1 VAVIGEPGVGK
12 SRLVYEFVQ
21 ALRGPGWLVLESTSV
36 SYGKAT
42 SYFPVMELLK
52 RYMHIEDGDE
62 PRTIRAKVTGHLLTL
77 DEVLQETI
85 PALLALL
92 EALPADSPFLTLDPP
107 QRRQRTLA
115 ALSRVL
121 LRESQVQ
128 PLLLEGEVWGQAVG
142 YCRQAGVKAVAR
154 SANREAVAYMEQAL
168 AALQHLPES
177 QATLE
182 QAIDLRL
189 DLRTALF
196 VLGELAQTREQL
208 REAEG
213 LAERLHDQRRLGQ
226 VSVYMMQQF
235 RQIGDCNR
243 AIACGQRALT
253 LAAAAGDPALQ
264 VAAQVCLGQA
274 YHAMGGYR
282 RAIDILRRTVAS
294 LSDDLI
300 WARFGMVGLRSVG
313 ARTFLAW
320 CLAEL
325 GAGYVYLRQGDF
337 ARAIAALE
345 RGLAI
350 CQAKH
355 IPLLFRHLALPL
367 GSAYALSGR
376 VAEALPL
383 LQQAVEQATA
393 MQLRTWQSL
402 RIGGLSE
409 AYLLA
414 GHLEEARQ
422 LAVDA
427 LDLSRQY
434 AERGHEAWMLRLLG
448 EIHAHRHPRDTAEA
462 EVSYHQALGLTEELG
477 MRPLMAHCH
486 HGLGSLYAKIG
497 RYAGARAAL
506 SAAIELYCAMEMTY
520 WLPQAEATLAQVE
533 GR

>member
-1 VAVIGEPGVGK
+1 
-12 SRLVYEFVQ
+12 
-21 ALRGPGWLVLESTSV
+21 
-36 SYGKAT
+36 
-42 SYFPVMELLK
+42 
-52 RYMHIEDGDE
+52 
-62 PRTIRAKVTGHLLTL
+62 
-77 DEVLQETI
+77 
-85 PALLALL
+85 
-92 EALPADSPFLTLDPP
+92 
-107 QRRQRTLA
+107 
-115 ALSRVL
+115 
-121 LRESQVQ
+121 
-128 PLLLEGEVWGQAVG
+128 
-142 YCRQAGVKAVAR
+142 
-154 SANREAVAYMEQAL
+154 MEQAL

-282 RAIDILRRTVAS
+282 RAIDILRRTVVS
-294 LSDDLI
+294 LCDDLI

-325 GAGYVYLRQGDF
+325 GEFAEGIVIAEAGVRIAEAVDDPFTRIQADLGAGYVYLRQGDF

-350 CQAKH
+350 CPAKH

-448 EIHAHRHPRDTAEA
+448 EIHAHRHPHDAAEA

-477 MRPLMAHCH
+477 MRPLVAHCH